1 MARVAERP
9 RTAIILGL
17 VPTCSLPGSLSGP
30 QTVAPHS
37 KALVL
42 STGIWW
48 SGKPPEWDWT
58 DPMRGDRMGVWG
70 PVPLP
75 GLWSR

>member
-9 RTAIILGL
+9 RTAVILGL

-30 QTVAPHS
+30 LTVASHS

-48 SGKPPEWDWT
+48 
-58 DPMRGDRMGVWG
+58 
-70 PVPLP
+70 
-75 GLWSR
+75 